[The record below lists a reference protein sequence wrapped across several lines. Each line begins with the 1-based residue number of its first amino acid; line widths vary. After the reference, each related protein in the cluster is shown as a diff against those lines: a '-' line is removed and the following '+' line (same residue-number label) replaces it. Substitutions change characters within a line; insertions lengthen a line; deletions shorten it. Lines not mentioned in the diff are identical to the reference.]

1 MKNKENERKEREIRE
16 DEGKGGWREN
26 ERKKVKRKVGK
37 EMGRKQRKWKENGGE
52 WGLSWK
58 REREQGK

>member
-58 REREQGK
+58 